1 MEILDVWNDVYP
13 FAGIG
18 CVSNFCTAQ
27 MESLVEDVESIQQ
40 QLGDHYEYAA
50 WLCEHLDNLN
60 WLVNDGPGLAERLN
74 ELHVRFTILRP
85 RSQGEFC
92 SLR

>member
-1 MEILDVWNDVYP
+1 MFGMMFILLLGLVALAV
-13 FAGIG
+13 FARRRWK
-18 CVSNFCTAQ
+18 
-27 MESLVEDVESIQQ
+27 SLGEDVESIRQ